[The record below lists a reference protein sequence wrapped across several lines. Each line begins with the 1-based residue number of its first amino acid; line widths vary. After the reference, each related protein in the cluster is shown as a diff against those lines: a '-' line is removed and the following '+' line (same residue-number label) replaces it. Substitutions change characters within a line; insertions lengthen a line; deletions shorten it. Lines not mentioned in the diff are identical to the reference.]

1 MSSTIN
7 FTMPDDLIN
16 AARNRELILFIGAGL
31 SKNISSDLP
40 LGGQL
45 IGQIAKVIGMDERI
59 LSIHTG
65 GDYQILAE
73 YLLHT
78 DIYNIVIQELESAIN
93 NRMMSAASSRSH
105 NLLVELETE
114 LIFTT
119 NWDFWIEKA
128 FSENNKHLNI
138 IRKPSD
144 LIDRVGSGINVYS
157 NKNRQIS
164 HPTLIK
170 YHGDFS
176 DPSTLIFSIG
186 SYLDRVIEESPY
198 DIVLGNAL
206 LSKSVLF
213 LGYSFSDLNLRLIWY
228 KLLRHR
234 RKIYETGGRR
244 EMPKSFIFATSQN
257 PISEAWLKRIGI
269 HTIHP
274 DPDPRKT
281 GVALE
286 GLLDL
291 LVEAQK

>member
-7 FTMPDDLIN
+7 FTIPQELKN
-16 AARNRELILFIGAGL
+16 YARQRDLILFIGAGF
-31 SKNISSDLP
+31 SKNISAELP

-45 IGQIAKVIGMDERI
+45 IGQIAKVIGMDERL
-59 LSIHTG
+59 LSAHTG

-78 DIYNIVIQELESAIN
+78 DMYNIVIQELESAIN
-93 NRMMSAASSRSH
+93 NRILSVESSRAH
-105 NLLVELETE
+105 NLLTELETE

-128 FSENNKHLNI
+128 FSENKKSLRV

-144 LIDRVGSGINVYS
+144 LIHRVSHSV
-157 NKNRQIS
+157 KNNSDNTQC
-164 HPTLIK
+164 PTLIK

-176 DPSTLIFSIG
+176 DPSTLVFSVG

-234 RKIYETGGRR
+234 RKLYEAGGRE
-244 EMPKSFIFATSQN
+244 EMPKSYIFAMWQN

-274 DPDPRKT
+274 DPDPRKS
-281 GVALE
+281 GVSLE
-286 GLLDL
+286 SLLDL